1 MAYIYPLLYIYNA
14 VSNADNSFFESC
26 SSCHVRQQTLYGC
39 SCSPFAIAVC
49 MDLIFF
55 LSENSRR
62 SMMRGRGYSN
72 SLNLEDNKLTLL
84 ILTYISQDHAA
95 VASGRSESAA

>member
-1 MAYIYPLLYIYNA
+1 
-14 VSNADNSFFESC
+14 
-26 SSCHVRQQTLYGC
+26 
-39 SCSPFAIAVC
+39 
-49 MDLIFF
+49 MDLIF

-62 SMMRGRGYSN
+62 SMMRGRGYAN

-95 VASGRSESAA
+95 VASGRSESAAKHRNHPARKHLPPTR